1 MFQLIFFIFVSQFII
16 SEYNPLADSDLLSS
30 IDGEFSI
37 ACCLNEHSLHGEPKS
52 DYLHHQSSSDF
63 AFTVCQFFWSLWN
76 FTFKI
81 AFGTEFPAGIDS
93 EICQTD
99 SF

>member
-1 MFQLIFFIFVSQFII
+1 MFLSR
-16 SEYNPLADSDLLSS
+16 EYAPSADSDFPSS

-37 ACCLNEHSLHGEPKS
+37 ACCLNEHNLHGEPKS
-52 DYLHHQSSSDF
+52 EYFHHQSSRDF
-63 AFTVCQFFWSLWN
+63 AFIVCQFFWSLWN

-81 AFGTEFPAGIDS
+81 VFGTEFPAGMDS